1 MRYSCQILMKF
12 EFSWQIFFKKCSNI
26 KFHENSLR
34 DRKVVPCGQTG
45 RQADGQ
51 TDMTKLSRFS
61 QFL

>member
-1 MRYSCQILMKF
+1 MKF